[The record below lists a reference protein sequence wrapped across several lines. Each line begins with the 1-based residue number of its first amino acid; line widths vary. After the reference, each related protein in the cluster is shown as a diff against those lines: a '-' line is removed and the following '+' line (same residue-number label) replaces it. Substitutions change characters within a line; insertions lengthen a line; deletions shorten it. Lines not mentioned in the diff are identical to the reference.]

1 MADDSRDKKARLY
14 ASVPLRRALTRSLGL
29 AWRAD
34 PLRTLLR
41 FSLVL
46 VESAGWALEPLGL
59 KALVNAAI
67 SHDGR
72 GAALAVLA
80 IGCLHALGLL
90 GDWFGFMVG
99 LRLRESIVAAVDAH
113 IIELTS
119 AAPGIEHLE
128 RPDIADELTL
138 LRTERETFAAVTDAL
153 GGNLRIFTQV
163 GTTIVLLATIHPLLL
178 LLPLF
183 GLPAIYT
190 GAKAVQVVFRIADER
205 TEVTRSGMYTYNIA
219 TKASAGKEI
228 RVFGLRPELQRRMSV
243 AAERARRIDLKARIQ
258 MTAWSA
264 LGWFIFAI
272 GFAGAIGFVALRA
285 VDGKA
290 SVGEVVLALTLAG
303 QVNAHLRYVAGV
315 VNWLLG
321 ALRSGRRLVWFED
334 YVHERTKTDAGAPV
348 PARLE
353 HGIDFE
359 RLGFVYPGTET
370 AVLSDVTF
378 TIPAGATVAIVGDNG
393 AGKTTLVK
401 LLCGFYTPT
410 SGHLRVDG
418 ADLGE
423 FDMTEWRG
431 RMSAGFQD
439 FVRYELLAGETVG
452 VGDLPRL
459 GDDDVVAGA
468 VRAANAE
475 DVINDLPSGF
485 GTQLGKSFD
494 GGVELSGGQ
503 WQKLA
508 LSRAMMRDAPL
519 LLLLDEPS
527 AALDAATEH
536 ALFERF
542 TTAAKSAR
550 DAAGAITVVVS
561 HRFSTV
567 RMADLIVVVDAGRV
581 TEVGNHAELMRRG
594 GTYAQLYELQAAA
607 YR

>member
-1 MADDSRDKKARLY
+1 MADVIDQKGRLY
-14 ASVPLRRALTRSLGL
+14 ASIPLRRALMRSLGL

-41 FSLVL
+41 FLLVF
-46 VESAGWALEPLGL
+46 VESAGWALEPLGI
-59 KALVNAAI
+59 KGLVNAAI

-72 GAALAVLA
+72 GAALAVIA
-80 IGCLHALGLL
+80 IAVMHGVGLL
-90 GDWFGFMVG
+90 GDWFGFMIG
-99 LRLRESIVAAVDAH
+99 LRLRESIVAAVDTH
-113 IIELTS
+113 IIELTT

-138 LRTERETFAAVTDAL
+138 LRTERETFATITDAL
-153 GGNLRIFTQV
+153 GGNLRVFAQIGATV
-163 GTTIVLLATIHPLLL
+163 GLLAAIHPLLL

-190 GAKAVQVVFRIADER
+190 GAKAMQIVFRVTDER
-205 TEVTRSGMYTYNIA
+205 SEITRSGMYTYTLA

-228 RVFGLRPELQRRMSV
+228 RVFGLRPELQRRLSAKFGQV
-243 AAERARRIDLKARIQ
+243 RRLDLSARIR
-258 MTAWSA
+258 MTAWNA
-264 LGWFIFAI
+264 AGWLVFVV
-272 GFAGAIGFVALRA
+272 GFTGAIGFVALRA

-290 SVGEVVLALTLAG
+290 SVGELVLALTLAG
-303 QVNAHLRYVAGV
+303 QVNAHMRSVAGG

-334 YVHERTKTDAGAPV
+334 YVRERTRTDASTPV

-353 HGIDFE
+353 KGIAFE
-359 RLGFVYPGTET
+359 DVSFVYPGTET
-370 AVLSDVTF
+370 EVLANVTL

-401 LLCGFYTPT
+401 LMCGFYAPT
-410 SGHLRVDG
+410 RGQLRVDG
-418 ADLGE
+418 IDLAVL
-423 FDMTEWRG
+423 DMAAWRS
-431 RMSAGFQD
+431 RISAGFQD
-439 FVRYELLAGETVG
+439 FVHYELEAGEAVG
-452 VGDLPRL
+452 IGDLPRL
-459 GDDDVVAGA
+459 GDEAVVSGA
-468 VRAANAE
+468 VRAANAD
-475 DVINDLPSGF
+475 DVIADLPAGF

-542 TTAAKSAR
+542 TTAARSAS
-550 DAAGAITVVVS
+550 DAAGAITLVVS

-567 RMADLIVVVDAGRV
+567 RMADLIVVVESGRV
-581 TEVGNHAELMRRG
+581 TEVGTHPQLLARR